1 MAVGMSSDSDQRDLI
16 QRFIHRF
23 HEEQRLPPPTRAES
37 QEMESVLYSVSFGK
51 QELFKKV
58 TYQAFSA
65 AISSQHHVD
74 LVMRYICQ
82 KQKISVAKSKIV
94 AYRVSSQN
102 AIQSHRTFQSEEDE
116 GEGTDRL
123 IEGFNDGGEEGSGQK
138 LLHLLQK
145 MGVEN
150 ILIIVCV
157 WHTYMPGQFGTETFK
172 QVLERAKDLLTSLHM
187 KVLEAE
193 R

>member
-1 MAVGMSSDSDQRDLI
+1 
-16 QRFIHRF
+16 
-23 HEEQRLPPPTRAES
+23 
-37 QEMESVLYSVSFGK
+37 
-51 QELFKKV
+51 
-58 TYQAFSA
+58 
-65 AISSQHHVD
+65 
-74 LVMRYICQ
+74 MRYICQ
-82 KQKISVAKSKIV
+82 KQKIGQAKCKIV
-94 AYRVSSQN
+94 AYRVSSQT

-116 GEGTDRL
+116 ENTDRL

-157 WHTYMPGQFGTETFK
+157 WHTYMPGQFVTETFK

-193 R
+193 RQAQAEELQK

>member
-1 MAVGMSSDSDQRDLI
+1 
-16 QRFIHRF
+16 
-23 HEEQRLPPPTRAES
+23 
-37 QEMESVLYSVSFGK
+37 
-51 QELFKKV
+51 
-58 TYQAFSA
+58 
-65 AISSQHHVD
+65 
-74 LVMRYICQ
+74 MRYICQ
-82 KQKISVAKSKIV
+82 KQKIGQAKCKIL
-94 AYRVSSQN
+94 AYRVSSQT

-116 GEGTDRL
+116 ENTDRL

-193 R
+193 RQAQLEEQQK